1 MQNNMQ
7 NNLINWYHQYHR
19 QFPWRETENP
29 YFIWISEI
37 MLQQTTTEAV
47 IPYFNRF
54 LTTFPTITDLAT
66 ASLEDVYK
74 LWEGLGYY
82 RRAKHIHETAKIIVH
97 QYNGI
102 FPNTHKEI
110 LALKGIGPYTAGA
123 ICSIAYHMPTPAIDG
138 NVLRIISRQ
147 YLLKDNI
154 AETKT
159 QKHITSIVAEL
170 LVGYDASAF
179 NQGLMDLGATI
190 CRPLNPK
197 CDQCPIQKTCLAYQN
212 NQQKVLP
219 INIKNIKH
227 KELHYITGIITYQD
241 QFLLFQNPPGLLE
254 NLYGFVQYECESP
267 YRFQEEFENQYHLPL
282 SIVSYIQD
290 IKHVF
295 THRTWHMH
303 IYHFVLDKPIKGLY
317 TLDDIHNLPLSTAHL
332 KVLKSFLKHMK

>member
-1 MQNNMQ
+1 MQ

-54 LTTFPTITDLAT
+54 LTTFPTITDLAI

-170 LVGYDASAF
+170 LMGYDASAF

-227 KELHYITGIITYQD
+227 K
-241 QFLLFQNPPGLLE
+241 
-254 NLYGFVQYECESP
+254 
-267 YRFQEEFENQYHLPL
+267 
-282 SIVSYIQD
+282 
-290 IKHVF
+290 
-295 THRTWHMH
+295 
-303 IYHFVLDKPIKGLY
+303 
-317 TLDDIHNLPLSTAHL
+317 
-332 KVLKSFLKHMK
+332 